1 MRRVFRVPRRLE
13 SSRFSAY
20 AKLLEEAATAASADV
35 GFTAEWYGEHASAW
49 VIRRST
55 IECYPLSPVVPFDR
69 DRRERS
75 GQGRPHALSPGAE
88 VEIATWV
95 ADFRRVRSRREYEV
109 SAGGVLVI
117 RAHTDWVYVDLT
129 SGRPRRVP
137 PEMIAAFTPDG
148 APQPMAREP
157 LELPE
162 PATEPIAVERIVA
175 ADDVDALGHVN
186 NARYFDYLD
195 ESVREALGDQARGRA
210 AFRAR
215 RIDLEYLVEALAG
228 DRLRCAT
235 WIVRDAGDALDVATE
250 IRRPSDA
257 TLLTR
262 ARGLW
267 TRS

>member
-55 IECYPLSPVVPFDR
+55 IECADPV
-69 DRRERS
+69 
-75 GQGRPHALSPGAE
+75 SPGAE

-109 SAGGVLVI
+109 SVGGAPVI

-162 PATEPIAVERIVA
+162 PAAEPIAVERIVA

-195 ESVREALGDQARGRA
+195 ESVREALGDQTRGRA
-210 AFRAR
+210 EFRAR

-228 DRLRCAT
+228 DRLRSST
-235 WIVRDAGDALDVATE
+235 WVVRDAGDALDVATE

-267 TRS
+267 ARS